1 MYVTI
6 SKATGVLEAHILT
19 HFQEY
24 VCTERV
30 RKLSVTLVRDKPI
43 LQPVDCMH
51 HKTGNTCKRLNFH
64 QPKYIDFNVIFH
76 KFYRPEMG
84 VTTPTL

>member
-30 RKLSVTLVRDKPI
+30 RKLSVTLVRDKPHI
-43 LQPVDCMH
+43 AASRMYAP
-51 HKTGNTCKRLNFH
+51 
-64 QPKYIDFNVIFH
+64 
-76 KFYRPEMG
+76 
-84 VTTPTL
+84 